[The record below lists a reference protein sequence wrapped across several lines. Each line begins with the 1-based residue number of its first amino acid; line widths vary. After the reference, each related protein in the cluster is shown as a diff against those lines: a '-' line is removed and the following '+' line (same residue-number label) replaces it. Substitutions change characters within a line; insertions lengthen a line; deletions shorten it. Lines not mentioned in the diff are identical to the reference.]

1 MAHLLHGP
9 SVCKQSEFCYD
20 DNMYTYLVIES
31 DLQLD
36 EMVAQWKAQGTNVL
50 AMDFEG
56 EFNLH
61 IYGEHLCLIQLY
73 DGTSFYLIDPFKVQP
88 SSLKAFLQD
97 AEIEKIMF
105 DCASDS
111 ALVRKEFGILMQN
124 IYDIRVPALALGYT
138 GNLSGLVS
146 LYLGEQEEKTNG
158 SKKKNQMT
166 NWLARPLKNDQVQYA
181 LSDVAH
187 LFSLKDILQA
197 KIAEKGL
204 SAQVNATMLNIA
216 KPKGPDKP
224 GWTKFAC
231 WKFLNREEKAYL
243 KHFFIARDTLAKKYN
258 VPAVRILDKHVLVDM
273 AKNLPADANSFH
285 SFCYRCGMHCEQE
298 LVELLLVGKSAALAE
313 IKGA

>member
-1 MAHLLHGP
+1 M
-9 SVCKQSEFCYD
+9 QT
-20 DNMYTYLVIES
+20 MYTYLVIDS
-31 DLQLD
+31 DLQLST
-36 EMVAQWKAQGTNVL
+36 MVAQWKAQGTFVL

-73 DGTSFYLIDPFKVQP
+73 DGTSFYLIDPFKVSP
-88 SSLKAFLQD
+88 ASLKTFLED
-97 AEIEKIMF
+97 AELEKIMF

-166 NWLARPLKNDQVQYA
+166 NWLIRPLKNDQVQYA

-187 LFSLKDILQA
+187 LFSLKAILQA
-197 KIAEKGL
+197 GIAEKKL
-204 SAQVNATMLNIA
+204 TEKVEETMKTIA
-216 KPKGPDKP
+216 MQKGPDKP
-224 GWTKFAC
+224 GWTKFSS
-231 WKFLNREEKAYL
+231 WKFLSRQEKAYL
-243 KHFFIARDTLAKKYN
+243 KHFFIARDTLARKYN

-273 AKNLPADANSFH
+273 AKNLPENANSFH

-298 LVELLLVGKSAALAE
+298 LVALLLEGKDAAKEEL
-313 IKGA
+313 KGV

>member
-1 MAHLLHGP
+1 M
-9 SVCKQSEFCYD
+9 QD
-20 DNMYTYLVIES
+20 MYTYLVIDS
-31 DLQLD
+31 DLQLSN
-36 EMVAQWKAQGTNVL
+36 MVAQWKAQGTLVL

-73 DGTSFYLIDPFKVQP
+73 DGSSFYLIDPFKVSP
-88 SSLKAFLQD
+88 PALKAFLQD
-97 AEIEKIMF
+97 GGIEKIMF

-111 ALVRKEFGILMQN
+111 ALVRKEFGILMEN

-138 GNLSGLVS
+138 GNLSGLVA

-166 NWLARPLKNDQVQYA
+166 NWLVRPLKDDQVQYA

-187 LFSLKDILQA
+187 LFSLKDILKDGIA
-197 KIAEKGL
+197 KKGL
-204 SAQVNATMLNIA
+204 TDQVNTTMKSIA

-224 GWTKFAC
+224 GWTKFSS
-231 WKFLNREEKAYL
+231 WKFLSREEKAYL

-273 AKNLPADANSFH
+273 AKNLPSDANSFH

-298 LVELLLVGKSAALAE
+298 LVGLLLEGKIAAKDELT
-313 IKGA
+313 GV